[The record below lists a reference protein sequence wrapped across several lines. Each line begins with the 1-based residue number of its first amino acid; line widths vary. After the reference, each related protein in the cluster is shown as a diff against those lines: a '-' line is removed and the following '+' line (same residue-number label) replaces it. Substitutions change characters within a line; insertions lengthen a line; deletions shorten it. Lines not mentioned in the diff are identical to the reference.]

1 MEGVCFTPILEEKL
15 SQVRNFKMKMLLTT
29 PEAKQARE
37 AAFAENKGLG
47 TRSTKT
53 RGARAVGPCPSART
67 WSPTHLLHLQ
77 LSDPG
82 AQHFVEASND
92 DPLAAGAASYDHGS
106 PVKSP
111 TWWFLNATV
120 LRFGLIFI
128 RP

>member
-53 RGARAVGPCPSART
+53 RGVISRRRSLSVGADVESDSSSAFAVVRSRGPAFRR
-67 WSPTHLLHLQ
+67 
-77 LSDPG
+77 G
-82 AQHFVEASND
+82 VE
-92 DPLAAGAASYDHGS
+92 
-106 PVKSP
+106 
-111 TWWFLNATV
+111 
-120 LRFGLIFI
+120 
-128 RP
+128 